1 MELRPY
7 QLRAVDDCAQH
18 FLKKCEIPAIAIL
31 PTGAGKSIIIAEII
45 KKVGGKFLVLQPNKE
60 ILEQNIEK
68 YRRIGPASIYSAIL
82 KKKEKADVVFATI
95 GSIVYERIFDEHR
108 QIIVDE
114 CHCVNPEAGMYQHF
128 LGRKDIVVL
137 GLTATPYRLKTSG
150 NSFMLEFITRQRPGF
165 FGKVIHVTQQS
176 ELLKSFYL
184 SKLVYK
190 EKHEVVFEN
199 VKMRGMEYCE
209 KSLLKEFKRIKIQDL
224 ILKEI
229 EIAEK
234 EGKKCLVFVQ
244 FIEILQELLKKK
256 PSIRILSGTTPQ
268 EERRKILEDFKEGKI
283 STVANVGV
291 LTTGFDYPALNTII
305 IARATRSLSLWYQMC
320 GRGQRISEGKNCC
333 QVVDI
338 CGNLNILGDVQTLET
353 VLQNGS
359 WFVTRGNQ
367 KITNKTITINKTK

>member
-1 MELRPY
+1 
-7 QLRAVDDCAQH
+7 
-18 FLKKCEIPAIAIL
+18 
-31 PTGAGKSIIIAEII
+31 
-45 KKVGGKFLVLQPNKE
+45 
-60 ILEQNIEK
+60 
-68 YRRIGPASIYSAIL
+68 
-82 KKKEKADVVFATI
+82 
-95 GSIVYERIFDEHR
+95 
-108 QIIVDE
+108 
-114 CHCVNPEAGMYQHF
+114 
-128 LGRKDIVVL
+128 
-137 GLTATPYRLKTSG
+137 
-150 NSFMLEFITRQRPGF
+150 
-165 FGKVIHVTQQS
+165 
-176 ELLKSFYL
+176 
-184 SKLVYK
+184 VYK

-367 KITNKTITINKTK
+367 KITNKTITINK